1 MVQRAAHRVVE
12 SAATACDFL
21 DPSDF
26 IRHEFNS
33 LMASILGRLRLPGG
47 TQVPNEGDLQDTL
60 AVSASS
66 QWVLEMAIEK
76 IPACDVMDRASVS
89 CVVDLFSL
97 LVERFDHL
105 YLQKTMSE
113 DDTYGLTLLYTACFK
128 YFLAA
133 FGARNESST
142 YTYRMES
149 PGDGSSQPWLKLLS
163 VFRKPTRDG
172 LSSPSADL
180 SDDGDPSDDS
190 VQERD
195 NTVDKKCLAIDM
207 AEIDCVSLLI
217 TRSCYF
223 LSHESLRVRISTCD
237 SLTSGFR
244 FLAFVACS
252 YHVSCCLVVVAH

>member
-47 TQVPNEGDLQDTL
+47 TQVPTEGDLQDTL

-66 QWVLEMAIEK
+66 QWVLEMATEK
-76 IPACDVMDRASVS
+76 IPACDLMDRASVS

-113 DDTYGLTLLYTACFK
+113 DDTYGLTLVYTACFK

-133 FGARNESST
+133 FGARNEESI

-149 PGDGSSQPWLKLLS
+149 PGDGSSQPWLQLLS

-172 LSSPSADL
+172 LSAPSADL
-180 SDDGDPSDDS
+180 SDDDPSDS

-195 NTVDKKCLAIDM
+195 TTVDKCLAIDM
-207 AEIDCVSLLI
+207 TEIDCVSLLI

-252 YHVSCCLVVVAH
+252 YHVSCLIVAHCSA